1 MPALDLPIYIPKNQ
15 YKNILLKAILV
26 NKIFKE
32 VKKMKR
38 VILFLGV
45 ILLLPAL
52 MIGCT
57 PSGTSLPIV
66 TIFIAS
72 PTTIDEGANS
82 TLTWTV
88 TGANSVMIA
97 PEVGSVGLSGSSLVS
112 PAETTTYTLTATNT
126 AGSSTANV
134 KVTVNTAMQ
143 KAIDVVI
150 EEILPDIPEIQ
161 SGEPYW
167 CIKLDSPLPPGAIIL
182 EDSGAAEKA
191 RFQITLEEEMFF
203 FFLDLA
209 PRFFYEHPVKYI
221 LVDKEGNHL
230 EYDALWWP
238 KINGVVPEAISKEV
252 PEANDVIQTNV
263 TLVAAVGT
271 ISDYIFPQLVSI
283 WSEGFIVVQGLMPTE
298 NLYQDAVNTY
308 LNGINFFNTYKST
321 FSRVEGLVQ
330 TDACQVLDTIDQMAE
345 EGKDV
350 ITIYI
355 IAHGGVDSIR
365 LGGQWFYASQ
375 FRNKMAAHPDIVFNF
390 ILGSCQSGSFIDNL
404 NSLDN
409 VCVVETACSPDE
421 GASGDVDKWGS
432 SNDYNPLDVGS
443 EWTSSLIAAMFNIAQ
458 DSTKMDKIKTWASSD
473 EVPVTCMLI
482 YQAGYG
488 ALGYQ
493 LGLSLV
499 NNLDFSNVM
508 GWATPNH
515 YYCRE
520 TLY

>member
-1 MPALDLPIYIPKNQ
+1 
-15 YKNILLKAILV
+15 
-26 NKIFKE
+26 
-32 VKKMKR
+32 MKR

-52 MIGCT
+52 IIGCT
-57 PSGTSLPIV
+57 PPGTTAPIV
-66 TIFIAS
+66 TSFLAS
-72 PTTIDEGANS
+72 PTIIDEGDNS
-82 TLTWTV
+82 TLTWEV
-88 TGANSVMIA
+88 SGAVSVMIA
-97 PEVGSVGLSGSSLVS
+97 PGVGSVGLIGNFAVN
-112 PAETTTYTLTATNT
+112 PTETTTYTLTATNT
-126 AGSSTANV
+126 AGSSTASV

-167 CIKLDSPLPPGAIIL
+167 CVKLDSPLPPGAVIV
-182 EDSGAAEKA
+182 EDAGVIQKSSV
-191 RFQITLEEEMFF
+191 RMTLEEEKFF

-209 PRFFYEHPVKYI
+209 PRSFYEHPVKYI
-221 LVDKEGNHL
+221 LVDREGNH
-230 EYDALWWP
+230 EEFDASWWP
-238 KINGVVPEAISKEV
+238 KINGVVPEVILKEV
-252 PEANDVIQTNV
+252 PEENDVISTNV
-263 TLVAAVGT
+263 TLVAAVGSVLDYL
-271 ISDYIFPQLVSI
+271 ISPLVSI

-298 NLYQDAVNTY
+298 NLYNCAVNTY
-308 LNGINFFNTYKST
+308 LNGISFFNSYKSI
-321 FSRVEGLVQ
+321 FSRVEGLEQ
-330 TDACQVLDTIDQMAE
+330 TDALQVLSTIDAMAA

-355 IAHGGVDSIR
+355 IAHGGTDSIR
-365 LGGQWFYASQ
+365 LGGQHFYASQ
-375 FRNKMAAHPDIVFNF
+375 FRSKMAAYPSIAFNF
-390 ILGSCQSGSFIDNL
+390 ILGSCHSGSFINNL

-421 GASGDVDKWGS
+421 GATGDVDSWGS
-432 SNDYNPLDVGS
+432 SNDYNPSDTGS
-443 EWTSSLIAAMFNIAQ
+443 EWTSSLIAAMFSIAQ
-458 DSTKMDKIKTWASSD
+458 SSTKMDNIRTWASSD

-493 LGLSLV
+493 AALGLTH
-499 NNLDFSNVM
+499 NLDFSNVM
-508 GWATPNH
+508 SWATPNH